1 MKNNMTRKAK
11 AGRAEDTPFAAGW
24 RHGAGTRASVGAGVA
39 EPVTGAAVR
48 PARTIL
54 LEKRRC
60 ASRLPRFK
68 SMKTMQISLR
78 LCVLAAAGGLMASS
92 ALAQMPGGSPAGIN
106 AALTQLFGKNNTF
119 TAKAAM
125 QVLDKDKKELA
136 SGPLEFAMSEGNVR
150 VDVDIG
156 KLKSDQIPAAA
167 AASLKQMGMERIAS
181 VFRAD
186 KQAMYLIYPSLE
198 VCVDS
203 PLPKAE
209 AEALLHPPKLTS
221 TELGKEVLDGVAVVK
236 NKLSYT
242 DAQGVSHDAYTWTAP
257 SLKGFPLQVQ
267 TEEKGNVLMLR
278 FSDVKLTKP
287 EAKLFEIPA
296 GYTKYADMQAMTMG
310 VMKKMMNSG
319 GQ

>member
-1 MKNNMTRKAK
+1 
-11 AGRAEDTPFAAGW
+11 
-24 RHGAGTRASVGAGVA
+24 
-39 EPVTGAAVR
+39 
-48 PARTIL
+48 
-54 LEKRRC
+54 
-60 ASRLPRFK
+60 
-68 SMKTMQISLR
+68 MKTMQISLR